1 MQHSV
6 LECVPLFL
14 FAPFHPARSAHLN
27 ASNALVRLT
36 KTFCNYR
43 VAHCSWFSQFFS
55 IFGFCAPK
63 NMEKWREREIERG
76 MEREKETPIGQC
88 DRWLFIIIFIFC
100 FVCSEISWN
109 AWRTQWILASLMGGD
124 DDLVGDIMSASIV
137 QKGPTH
143 LLCFSLS
150 IHLLFIQMQFF
161 FFFSICGRLLLV
173 PVAICLISSVT
184 SIVRCINARFV
195 HWHPEKDIVR
205 SSSRCNAINEQIIA
219 SNNSKR

>member
-161 FFFSICGRLLLV
+161 FFFFYLWPSLVGACCHLPDFFRHFNRPMHKCPFCSLTPRKRYCSI
-173 PVAICLISSVT
+173 
-184 SIVRCINARFV
+184 IV
-195 HWHPEKDIVR
+195 
-205 SSSRCNAINEQIIA
+205 SM
-219 SNNSKR
+219 